1 MEEEEKYYRK
11 FAFKGSLS
19 LEGYKDDMH
28 WHHVIDKEKDDIIHN
43 YFVSK
48 TYDYNELKKLSPNER
63 INVYKK
69 EYEKMNKI
77 FDYLGRNHFTFYD
90 DGCVEYNYDIY
101 KRQ

>member
-48 TYDYNELKKLSPNER
+48 TYDYNELKKLSTNER
-63 INVYKK
+63 INVYKN
-69 EYEKMNKI
+69 EYEKMNKV